1 MKVAIAGKGGSG
13 KTTIAGTLA
22 RVFAQAEHQVL
33 AIDADPNP
41 NLAVSLGLDPEAAE
55 RIEPVPQ
62 SIGYHS
68 EDAEGRYSVGL
79 EVTPEEIIDRYGAV
93 APDGVKLLLVGR
105 VEPDEAGSGC
115 NCGAHRTVRGI
126 LEHLRQA
133 DDFLTVTDMEAGLEH
148 LKCGTLQHA
157 GTLLIVVEPYFKS
170 LEAAGRIAELGR
182 NLGVPAL
189 YAVANKVQSE
199 RDEQAIRDY
208 CGSHD
213 LPVLAVVPLDPD
225 VTEAERQGRAVLD
238 DAPDAEAVSVVRE
251 LARDLLASDES
262 ARRAEAAD

>member
-13 KTTIAGTLA
+13 KTTLAGTLA
-22 RVFAQAEHQVL
+22 RVLAQSEHKVL

-41 NLAVSLGLDPEAAE
+41 NLAVSLGIDSDTAA
-55 RIEPVPQ
+55 RIDPVPT
-62 SIGYHS
+62 SFSHHS

-79 EVTPEEIIDRYGAV
+79 DASPEEIAAGYGTA
-93 APDGVKLLLVGR
+93 APDGVTLLLVGR
-105 VEPDEAGSGC
+105 VEPHEAGVGC

-126 LEHLRQA
+126 LQHLHQG

-148 LKCGTLQHA
+148 LKRGTLQHA
-157 GTLLIVVEPYFKS
+157 GVLLIIVEPYFKS

-182 NLGVPAL
+182 NLGVPEL

-225 VTEAERQGRAVLD
+225 VTEAERLGRAVLD
-238 DAPDAEAVSVVRE
+238 EAPEAEAVGVIRD
-251 LARDLLASDES
+251 LARQLLALDAS
-262 ARRAEAAD
+262 ARHADAAD